1 MGEKMRRIASQRVV
15 RVGKVVDGKG
25 LGWRDWRRYSMY
37 LALSDLDMVTIKK
50 EERKGILLV

>member
-1 MGEKMRRIASQRVV
+1 MRRIASQRVV